1 MDIIKIVIKKCSIRG
16 RTREIS
22 FVFGYSKIFAENL
35 VACREGDYN
44 IVDTIFNSRDN
55 YYINNIDNLFV
66 CNFFCT
72 SSFSQIN
79 GFFLNKFD
87 LRGLLIIECKPTT

>member
-1 MDIIKIVIKKCSIRG
+1 M
-16 RTREIS
+16 
-22 FVFGYSKIFAENL
+22 FGYSEIFAENL

-66 CNFFCT
+66 CNLFGANNF
-72 SSFSQIN
+72 
-79 GFFLNKFD
+79 G
-87 LRGLLIIECKPTT
+87 

>member
-1 MDIIKIVIKKCSIRG
+1 MNIIKIVIKKCTIGG
-16 RTREIS
+16 RTREMS

-55 YYINNIDNLFV
+55 YCINNIDNLFV
-66 CNFFCT
+66 CDFFCT

-79 GFFLNKFD
+79 SFFLDKFD
-87 LRGLLIIECKPTT
+87 LRGLLVIKYKPTT